1 MKKGDILLICAVLIL
16 AAAGLVFMNLGGRKS
31 GGTLTVTVGGE
42 VYADYALSEDQ
53 EVSLDIDG
61 WHNRFQIKD
70 GKVSMLEADCPD
82 QYCVEHAAIDK
93 VNETIVCLPH
103 KVVLEI
109 TEGRSSQGC
118 GCIKISYGVS
128 VRKGELCLKKL
139 QWPGCL
145 QPWR

>member
-31 GGTLTVTVGGE
+31 GGTLTVTVGGV

-109 TEGRSSQGC
+109 TEGEAARD
-118 GCIKISYGVS
+118 VDA
-128 VRKGELCLKKL
+128 
-139 QWPGCL
+139 
-145 QPWR
+145 

>member
-70 GKVSMLEADCPD
+70 GKVSMLEADC
-82 QYCVEHAAIDK
+82 VEHAAIDK

-109 TEGRSSQGC
+109 TEGEAARD
-118 GCIKISYGVS
+118 VDA
-128 VRKGELCLKKL
+128 
-139 QWPGCL
+139 
-145 QPWR
+145 